1 MGLNPP
7 LVLFGA
13 FDRHNLGD
21 LLFPHLIAAQHPGR
35 ELHYA
40 GLVAR
45 DLSQY
50 GGHEV
55 RALPDVLAALAGRP
69 FELIHVGGELLTCDA
84 WTAAVM
90 LETDEGARAAIA
102 AYDRDP
108 PARMTWAAQ
117 RLGTARLAP
126 YVLDKA
132 RLPGC
137 ARLRFNAVG
146 GVGLDGQPD
155 ALRTEV
161 LAALAH
167 ADEVT
172 VREAATL
179 ASLRA
184 AGIAAQLAPDP
195 VAALDRDPHAA
206 TIRARAAAQRT
217 ARGPYLA
224 VQFSADFGDDA
235 TLAALAAGLRIA
247 AGEAAIVLFRAGGAP
262 WHDAPE
268 PYARLQARLGAG
280 CRIFEALDIW
290 EICALIAG
298 ARTFIGS
305 SLHGQIV
312 ARAFG
317 VPAIGIERR
326 PGAAAKLRAWCASWA
341 PQARIVAAEALAGAG
356 E

>member
-21 LLFPHLIAAQHPGR
+21 LLFPHLLAARHPGR

-45 DLSQY
+45 DLRRY

-55 RALPDVLAALAGRP
+55 RALPDVLAALTGRP

-84 WTAAVM
+84 WSAAVM
-90 LETDEGARAAIA
+90 LETEAGARAAVA

-108 PARMTWAAQ
+108 PARTAWAAQ

-137 ARLRFNAVG
+137 MRLRFNAVG
-146 GVGLDGQPD
+146 GIGLDDQPD
-155 ALRTEV
+155 ALRAEV

-179 ASLRA
+179 AAVRA

-206 TIRARAAAQRT
+206 AIRARAAALRAAQ
-217 ARGPYLA
+217 GPYLA
-224 VQFSADFGDDA
+224 VQFSADCGDDA
-235 TLAALAAGLRIA
+235 TLAALAAGLRRM
-247 AGEAAIVLFRAGGAP
+247 AGDAAIVLFRAGAAP
-262 WHDAPE
+262 WHDAAE
-268 PYARLQARLGAG
+268 PYARLRARLGAG
-280 CRIFEALDIW
+280 CRSFDSLDIW

-298 ARTFIGS
+298 AATFIGS
-305 SLHGQIV
+305 SLHGNIV

-317 VPAIGIERR
+317 VPVVGIERR

-341 PQARIVAAEALAGAG
+341 PQARIVAADALAGA
-356 E
+356 ER